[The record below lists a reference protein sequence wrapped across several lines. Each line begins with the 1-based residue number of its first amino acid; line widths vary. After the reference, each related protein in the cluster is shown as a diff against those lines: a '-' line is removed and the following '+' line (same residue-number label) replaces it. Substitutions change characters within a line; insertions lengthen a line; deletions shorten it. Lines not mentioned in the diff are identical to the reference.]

1 LKLSIPRF
9 KNEYII
15 TLFLLFPF
23 VYLVSPVFTIISFS
37 NSIKNN
43 DSSKISTYINYPQ
56 LRKNFK
62 SNITSGLID
71 NSNILDNTTLPINIK
86 ILLIKPIV
94 SAVVD
99 STINSYSFYTLVKY
113 GRIIN
118 PKLPT
123 NQKEKSLNSSKT
135 NSIYSFSYPSLN
147 VFILKLK
154 TPIKNQ
160 DIMIIWKREQL
171 LSWKIHSL
179 YIPISYIY
187 DKFNL
192 LNE

>member
-1 LKLSIPRF
+1 RF